1 MKIYLIPSYNN
12 QHAGYLPSMSDNEYR
27 YWMLNENRY
36 KKEVQILAKN
46 INRELKKLQYKS
58 WNQALEKLAEVD
70 INFIAP

>member
-1 MKIYLIPSYNN
+1 
-12 QHAGYLPSMSDNEYR
+12 MSDNEYR